1 MKQILQLFFGIA
13 LLLVFSTAYADDYP
27 INKNID
33 IKHYAFEINLSDSSD
48 EISGIA
54 TITIDFKQEGVR
66 NFRLDF
72 VNQKADKENK
82 GMAIDAIMVGG
93 KAIRYTHQNDEIILD
108 LPSPS
113 TKNQTLIFTIK
124 YHGVPLDGLR
134 IGKTKLGDRSFFN
147 ENWPNRARHWL
158 PTLDHPS
165 DKATSEFIVKAPSRY
180 KVISNGL
187 LLEESE
193 LGNNVK
199 LTHWKQSIPSSCW
212 LFVIGVAE
220 FAVQYLDPF
229 RGKSIETW
237 VYAKN
242 REAGFYDFQEPSKK
256 VLEFYSQYVGP
267 FAYEK
272 LANIQTP
279 SVNGGMESSSAIF
292 YGEDLVTGKRSERTR
307 NVIIHEIAHQW
318 FGNSVTETTWD
329 DAWLSEGF
337 ATFFTWLFIEHAYG
351 KEEYTQ
357 GIEKAKKTVFDLI
370 AKMPDFSIVSPRTAE
385 KELVITGITYQKGAW
400 VLHMLRNL
408 MGEANFKKGIQSY
421 YAKFYISSATTN
433 DFRIEMEKASG
444 MDLKIFFRQWL
455 YQPIIPKIQV
465 KWAFDSVQKKLKINI
480 DQIQKGDVIFN
491 MPLEI
496 AYFKKGSNTPSIL
509 KMNLDK
515 KQNLQIFNMKEAPE
529 KVEADPHHVLLC
541 EPITIKNE
549 SLSFNDLSKNKKPLN
564 D

>member
-1 MKQILQLFFGIA
+1 
-13 LLLVFSTAYADDYP
+13 V
-27 INKNID
+27 
-33 IKHYAFEINLSDSSD
+33 
-48 EISGIA
+48 
-54 TITIDFKQEGVR
+54 GVR

-82 GMAIDAIMVGG
+82 GMAIDAITVGDQ
-93 KAIRYTHQNDEIILD
+93 AIRYTHQNDEIILN

-113 TKNQTLIFTIK
+113 TKNQTIIFTIK

-165 DKATSEFIVKAPSRY
+165 DKATSEFKVKAPSHY

-193 LGNNVK
+193 LGNSMK
-199 LTHWKQSIPSSCW
+199 LTHWKQSVPSSCW

-229 RGKSIETW
+229 MGKSIETW

-242 REAGFYDFQEPSKK
+242 REAGFYDFQEPTKK

-272 LANIQTP
+272 LANVQTP
-279 SVNGGMESSSAIF
+279 SVSGGMESSSAIF

-307 NVIIHEIAHQW
+307 NVVIHEIAHQW

-337 ATFFTWLFIEHAYG
+337 ATFFTLLFIENEYG
-351 KEEYTQ
+351 KEEYTK
-357 GIEKAKKTVFDLI
+357 GIEKAKKTVLDLLV
-370 AKMPDFSIVSPRTAE
+370 KMPDFSIVSPRTAE

-400 VLHMLRNL
+400 VLHMLRDL
-408 MGEANFKKGIQSY
+408 IGEVNFKKGIQSY
-421 YAKFYISSATTN
+421 YAKFYVSSATTE
-433 DFRIEMEKASG
+433 DFRVEMEKASG
-444 MDLKIFFRQWL
+444 MDLKIFFKQWL
-455 YQPIIPKIQV
+455 FQPIIPKILANWTYNA
-465 KWAFDSVQKKLKINI
+465 KAKKLKITL
-480 DQIQKGDVIFN
+480 DQIQKGDVIFD
-491 MPLEI
+491 MPIEI
-496 AYFKKGSNTPSIL
+496 AYYKKGSDAPTLL
-509 KMNLDK
+509 KMRLTK
-515 KQNLQIFNMKEAPE
+515 KQNSQTFKLKEAPE
-529 KVEADPHHVLLC
+529 KVEVDPRNVLLC
-541 EPITIKNE
+541 EPTTI
-549 SLSFNDLSKNKKPLN
+549 SRDAIPRV
-564 D
+564 

>member
-1 MKQILQLFFGIA
+1 MKHIFKLFFACTLFFNGSPA
-13 LLLVFSTAYADDYP
+13 RADVYP
-27 INKNID
+27 VNKNID

-48 EISGIA
+48 EIKGIA
-54 TITIDFKQEGVR
+54 TIRIDFKQAGVR

-72 VNQKADKENK
+72 VNQKAEKENK
-82 GMAIDAIMVGG
+82 GMVIDAITVGDQP
-93 KAIRYTHQNDEIILD
+93 ITYTHQNDEIILD

-113 TKNQTLIFTIK
+113 TKNQTMIFTIK

-158 PTLDHPS
+158 PTFDHPS
-165 DKATSEFIVKAPSRY
+165 DKATSEFKVKAPSHY

-193 LGNNVK
+193 IGNNLK
-199 LTHWKQSIPSSCW
+199 LTHWKQSVPSSCW

-220 FAVQYLDPF
+220 FAVQYLEPF
-229 RGKSIETW
+229 KGKSIESW

-242 REAGFYDFQEPSKK
+242 REAGFTDFQEPTKK

-272 LANIQTP
+272 LANVQTP
-279 SVNGGMESSSAIF
+279 SVSGGMESSSAIF

-337 ATFFTWLFIEHAYG
+337 ATFFTLLFIENEYG
-351 KEEYTQ
+351 KEEYNK
-357 GIEKAKKTVFDLI
+357 GIAKAKKTIFDLLI
-370 AKMPDFSIVSPRTAE
+370 KMPDFSIVSPRTAE

-408 MGEANFKKGIQSY
+408 MGETNFKKGIQSY
-421 YAKFYISSATTN
+421 YSKFYTSSATTD
-433 DFRIEMEKASG
+433 DFRIAMEKASG
-444 MDLKIFFRQWL
+444 MDFKIFFQQWL
-455 YQPIIPKIQV
+455 FQPIIPKINA
-465 KWAFDSVQKKLKINI
+465 KWTFDPKHKKLKINI
-480 DQIQKGDVIFN
+480 EQIQKGDIIFN
-491 MPLEI
+491 IPVEI
-496 AYFKKGSNTPSIL
+496 AYYKKGSNAPTLL
-509 KMNLDK
+509 KMRLDK
-515 KQNLQIFNMKEAPE
+515 KQNSQTFVLKEAPE
-529 KVEADPHHVLLC
+529 KVEVDPRNVLLC
-541 EPITIKNE
+541 EPTMVQKGDH
-549 SLSFNDLSKNKKPLN
+549 SLL
-564 D
+564 

>member
-1 MKQILQLFFGIA
+1 MKQILYLFLGIS
-13 LLLVFSTAYADDYP
+13 LVFHSSTAYADDYP
-27 INKNID
+27 VNRNID
-33 IKHYAFEINLSDSSD
+33 IKHYAFEINLSDSND
-48 EISGIA
+48 EIRGIA
-54 TITIDFKQEGVR
+54 TITIDFKEVGVR

-82 GMAIDAIMVGG
+82 GMTIDAITVGDQ
-93 KAIRYTHQNDEIILD
+93 AIHFTHQNDEIILD

-113 TKNQTLIFTIK
+113 TKNQTIIFTIK

-165 DKATSEFIVKAPSRY
+165 DKATSEFKVKAPSHY

-193 LGNNVK
+193 LGNSMK
-199 LTHWKQSIPSSCW
+199 MTHWKQSVPSSCW

-229 RGKSIETW
+229 LGKSIETW

-272 LANIQTP
+272 LANVQTP
-279 SVNGGMESSSAIF
+279 SVSGGMESSSAIF

-307 NVIIHEIAHQW
+307 NVVIHEIAHQW

-337 ATFFTWLFIEHAYG
+337 ATFFTLLFIENEYG
-351 KEEYTQ
+351 KEEYTK
-357 GIEKAKKTVFDLI
+357 GITKAKKTVLDLLV
-370 AKMPDFSIVSPRTAE
+370 KMPDFSIVSPRTAE

-400 VLHMLRNL
+400 VLHMLRDL
-408 MGEANFKKGIQSY
+408 IGEANFKKGIQSY
-421 YAKFYISSATTN
+421 YAKFYTSSATTE

-444 MDLKIFFRQWL
+444 MDLKIFFKQWL
-455 YQPIIPKIQV
+455 FQPVIPKIQAN
-465 KWAFDSVQKKLKINI
+465 WTFDAKAKKLII
-480 DQIQKGDVIFN
+480 TLDQIQKGDVIFD
-491 MPLEI
+491 MPIEI
-496 AYFKKGSNTPSIL
+496 AYYKKGSDAPTLL
-509 KMNLDK
+509 KMRLNK
-515 KQNLQIFNMKEAPE
+515 KQHSQTFKLKEAPE
-529 KVEADPHHVLLC
+529 KVEVDPRNVLLC
-541 EPITIKNE
+541 EPTTIQN
-549 SLSFNDLSKNKKPLN
+549 L
-564 D
+564 

>member
-1 MKQILQLFFGIA
+1 MKQILYIFFGIS
-13 LLLVFSTAYADDYP
+13 LIFNGPTAQADDYP
-27 INKNID
+27 VNKSID
-33 IKHYAFEINLSDSSD
+33 IKHYAFEINLSDSND
-48 EISGIA
+48 EIRGIA
-54 TITIDFKQEGVR
+54 TITIDFKEVGVR

-82 GMAIDAIMVGG
+82 GMAIDGITIGDQAV
-93 KAIRYTHQNDEIILD
+93 RYTHQNDEIILD

-113 TKNQTLIFTIK
+113 TKNQTIIFTIK

-165 DKATSEFIVKAPSRY
+165 DKATSEFKVIAPSHY

-193 LGNNVK
+193 LSNSMK
-199 LTHWKQSIPSSCW
+199 LTHWKQSVPSSCW

-229 RGKSIETW
+229 LGKSIETW

-242 REAGFYDFQEPSKK
+242 REAGFYDFQEPTKK

-272 LANIQTP
+272 LANVQTP
-279 SVNGGMESSSAIF
+279 SVSGGMESSSAIF

-307 NVIIHEIAHQW
+307 NVVIHEIAHQW
-318 FGNSVTETTWD
+318 FGNTVTETTWD

-337 ATFFTWLFIEHAYG
+337 ATFFTLLFIENEYG
-351 KEEYTQ
+351 KEEYTK
-357 GIEKAKKTVFDLI
+357 GIAKAKKTVLDLLV
-370 AKMPDFSIVSPRTAE
+370 KMPDFSIVSPRTAE

-400 VLHMLRNL
+400 VLHMLRDL
-408 MGEANFKKGIQSY
+408 IGEVNFKKGIQSY
-421 YAKFYISSATTN
+421 YAKFYTSSATTE

-444 MDLKIFFRQWL
+444 MDLKIFFKQWL
-455 YQPIIPKIQV
+455 FQPVIPKIQANWTYDA
-465 KWAFDSVQKKLKINI
+465 KAKKLII
-480 DQIQKGDVIFN
+480 SLDQIQKGDVIFD
-491 MPLEI
+491 MPIEI
-496 AYFKKGSNTPSIL
+496 AYYKKGSDAPTLL
-509 KMNLDK
+509 KMQLNK
-515 KQNLQIFNMKEAPE
+515 KQHSQTFKLKEAPE
-529 KVEADPHHVLLC
+529 RLEVDPRNVLLC
-541 EPITIKNE
+541 EPTTMSRDAI
-549 SLSFNDLSKNKKPLN
+549 PRV
-564 D
+564 

>member
-1 MKQILQLFFGIA
+1 MKQILYLFFGIS
-13 LLLVFSTAYADDYP
+13 LIFNGSTAHADDYP
-27 INKNID
+27 VNKNID
-33 IKHYAFEINLSDSSD
+33 IKHYAFEINLSDSND
-48 EISGIA
+48 EIRGIA
-54 TITIDFKQEGVR
+54 TITIDFREVGVR

-82 GMAIDAIMVGG
+82 GMAIDAITIGDQAV
-93 KAIRYTHQNDEIILD
+93 RYTHQNDEIILD

-113 TKNQTLIFTIK
+113 TKNQTIIFTIK

-165 DKATSEFIVKAPSRY
+165 DKATSEFKVKAPSHY

-199 LTHWKQSIPSSCW
+199 LTHWKQSVPSSCW

-220 FAVQYLDPF
+220 FAVQYLEPF
-229 RGKSIETW
+229 MDKSIETW

-242 REAGFYDFQEPSKK
+242 REAGFYDFQEPTKK

-307 NVIIHEIAHQW
+307 NVVIHEIAHQW
-318 FGNSVTETTWD
+318 FGNSITETTWD

-337 ATFFTWLFIEHAYG
+337 ATFFTLLFIENEYG
-351 KEEYTQ
+351 KEEYTK
-357 GIEKAKKTVFDLI
+357 GIAKAKKTVLDLLV
-370 AKMPDFSIVSPRTAE
+370 KMPNFSIVSPRTAE

-400 VLHMLRNL
+400 VLHMLRDL
-408 MGEANFKKGIQSY
+408 MGEVNFKKGIQSY
-421 YAKFYISSATTN
+421 YAKFYVSSATTE

-444 MDLKIFFRQWL
+444 MDLKIFFNQWL
-455 YQPIIPKIQV
+455 SQPVIPKLNANWTYDA
-465 KWAFDSVQKKLKINI
+465 KAKKLKITL
-480 DQIQKGDVIFN
+480 DQIQKGDVLFD
-491 MPLEI
+491 MPIEI
-496 AYFKKGSNTPSIL
+496 AYYKKGSNAPTLL
-509 KMNLDK
+509 KMRLNK
-515 KQNLQIFNMKEAPE
+515 KQNSQTFKLKEAPE
-529 KVEADPHHVLLC
+529 KLDLDPRNVLLC
-541 EPITIKNE
+541 EPTTI
-549 SLSFNDLSKNKKPLN
+549 SRDAIPRV
-564 D
+564 

>member
-1 MKQILQLFFGIA
+1 MKQILYIFFGIS
-13 LLLVFSTAYADDYP
+13 LIFNGPTAQADDYP
-27 INKNID
+27 VNKNID
-33 IKHYAFEINLSDSSD
+33 IKHYAFEINLSDSND
-48 EISGIA
+48 EIRGIA
-54 TITIDFKQEGVR
+54 TITIDFKEVGVR

-82 GMAIDAIMVGG
+82 GMAIDAITVGDQ
-93 KAIRYTHQNDEIILD
+93 AIHYTHQNDEIILD

-165 DKATSEFIVKAPSRY
+165 DKATSEFKVKAPSHY

-193 LGNNVK
+193 LGNSMK
-199 LTHWKQSIPSSCW
+199 LTHWKQSVPSSCW

-220 FAVQYLDPF
+220 FEVQYLDPF
-229 RGKSIETW
+229 LGKSIETW

-242 REAGFYDFQEPSKK
+242 GEAGFYDFQEPTKK

-272 LANIQTP
+272 LANVQTP
-279 SVNGGMESSSAIF
+279 SVSGGMESSSAIF

-307 NVIIHEIAHQW
+307 NVVIHEIAHQW
-318 FGNSVTETTWD
+318 FGNTVTETTWD

-337 ATFFTWLFIEHAYG
+337 ATFFTLLFIENEYG
-351 KEEYTQ
+351 KEEYTK
-357 GIEKAKKTVFDLI
+357 GIAKAKKTVLDLLV
-370 AKMPDFSIVSPRTAE
+370 KMPDFSIVSPRTAE

-400 VLHMLRNL
+400 VLHMLRDL
-408 MGEANFKKGIQSY
+408 IGEVNFKKGIQSY
-421 YAKFYISSATTN
+421 YAKFYTSSATTE

-444 MDLKIFFRQWL
+444 MDLKIFFKQWL
-455 YQPIIPKIQV
+455 FQPVIPKIQANWTYDA
-465 KWAFDSVQKKLKINI
+465 KAKKLII
-480 DQIQKGDVIFN
+480 SLDQIQKGDVIFD
-491 MPLEI
+491 MPIEI
-496 AYFKKGSNTPSIL
+496 AYYKKGSDAPTLL
-509 KMNLDK
+509 KMQLNK
-515 KQNLQIFNMKEAPE
+515 KQHSQTFKLKEAPE
-529 KVEADPHHVLLC
+529 RLEVDPRNVLLC
-541 EPITIKNE
+541 EPTTMSRDAI
-549 SLSFNDLSKNKKPLN
+549 PRV
-564 D
+564 